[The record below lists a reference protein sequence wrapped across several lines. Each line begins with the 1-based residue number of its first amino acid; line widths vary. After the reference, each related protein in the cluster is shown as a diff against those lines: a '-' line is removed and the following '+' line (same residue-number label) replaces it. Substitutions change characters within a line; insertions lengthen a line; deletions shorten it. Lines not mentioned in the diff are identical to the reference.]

1 MSVYIYGAGY
11 RGWKYYLVA
20 FRHYNDDFVFI
31 DRSLKKQEKGFWGNR
46 VISPECFMKLLDRR
60 LEPVQLVIALADE
73 KTVSE
78 VKDFFFRYKNR
89 IQFLNDEAEKRRM
102 IEEDRESLIHKDF
115 SIISN
120 NCWGG
125 VVYDY
130 FGLQYRS
137 PTVGLFFLSDDYLKF
152 VSNMRRYL
160 SMNLDFISV
169 KEANRYDECKGYI
182 SALGNYPIGR
192 LGDLNL
198 HFLHYKSEEEAY
210 NKWNRRKARIN
221 WNKLIVKNSTQNLW
235 TEEEMCKFSRMPYNN
250 LVLFSNKRIAGI
262 SKQVYF
268 SDGDD
273 SIQETDKYPLYFDTL
288 DYLNSIICEGH

>member
-1 MSVYIYGAGY
+1 MSVFIYGAGY

-20 FRHYNDDFVFI
+20 FRHYDGFVFV
-31 DRSLKKQEKGFWGNR
+31 DRSLEKQKNGFWGNK
-46 VISPECFMKLLDRR
+46 VISPEDFMLLLNQSEDPIR
-60 LEPVQLVIALADE
+60 LVIALADE
-73 KTVSE
+73 KVISE
-78 VKDFFFRYKNR
+78 VKDYYSKYENK
-89 IQFLNDEAEKRRM
+89 IVYLNDETEKRRM
-102 IEEDRESLIHKDF
+102 IEEDRCALIHKDF

-130 FGLQYRS
+130 FGLQYQS
-137 PTVGLFFLSDDYLKF
+137 PTVGLFFLSDDYLRF
-152 VSNMRRYL
+152 VANLEKYLNMN
-160 SMNLDFISV
+160 MDFIPA

-235 TEEEMCKFSRMPYNN
+235 TEEEMRKFSRMPYNN

-288 DYLNSIICEGH
+288 DYLNSIICEGY